1 MTEKTAW
8 ETSLAK
14 LCEVHGV
21 ALIELGSRVLCPQC
35 LDHMTLARR
44 HVAARH
50 DEAEREEMIRRRL
63 VQSKIPPRYHHASFE
78 SLKLSP
84 GHEDRMKR
92 LYAAMSRYCEDF
104 ATFRDRRTGFL
115 FVGEPGTGKTHLACT
130 MAIEL
135 IKRGYKARYIS
146 MPSLTLEIRA
156 SYKDRNVSVQGLIQD
171 LVHADFLVVDE
182 IDLHGASDADYQV
195 LYEIINARYVAGGR
209 PVLALSNRTK
219 DFLMK
224 DLNERIISRILG
236 EYPENNFNWPAFR

>member
-1 MTEKTAW
+1 MTKQCAI
-8 ETSLAK
+8 
-14 LCEVHGV
+14 HGA
-21 ALIELGSRVLCPQC
+21 ALLQMGSRSLCPHC
-35 LDHMTLARR
+35 LDEMNAGRRQLASR
-44 HVAARH
+44 HA
-50 DEAEREEMIRRRL
+50 EAKREEQFRRRMTA
-63 VQSKIPPRYHHASFE
+63 SRIPPRYHHATFDT
-78 SLKLSP
+78 LKLAA
-84 GHEDRMKR
+84 GHEERMQR
-92 LYAAMSRYCEDF
+92 LYAAMTRYCDGFE
-104 ATFRDRRTGFL
+104 TFRDRRNGFL
-115 FVGEPGTGKTHLACT
+115 FVGDPGTGKTHLACT

-135 IKRGYKARYIS
+135 IKKGYKARYIS

-156 SYKDRNVSVQGLIQD
+156 SYKDRTLSVQGLIQD

-209 PVLALSNRTK
+209 PVLALSNRNK

>member
-1 MTEKTAW
+1 MVKPLPQCAI
-8 ETSLAK
+8 
-14 LCEVHGV
+14 HGV
-21 ALIELGSRVLCPQC
+21 PFVHLGSRSLCPHC
-35 LDHMTLARR
+35 LDQMTASRR
-44 HVAARH
+44 QTAARH
-50 DEAEREEMIRRRL
+50 AQEEAEEQLRRRL
-63 VQSKIPPRYHHASFE
+63 VSSRIPPRYHHAAFDA
-78 SLKLSP
+78 LKLAV
-84 GHEDRMKR
+84 GHEERMQR
-92 LYAAMSRYCEDF
+92 LHAAMARYCEAF
-104 ATFRDRRTGFL
+104 ETFRDRRTGFL

-135 IKRGYKARYIS
+135 IKKGYKARYIS

-156 SYKDRNVSVQGLIQD
+156 SYKDRTISVQGLIQD

-209 PVLALSNRTK
+209 PVLALSNRSK